1 MMRKFSA
8 KKHWH
13 NIYFIINTLI
23 WAGLILLS
31 AFFFTRVFLTTGI
44 LLGACAAISVVSSA
58 VLLRPGRRLVAGV
71 VQIIAWGIL
80 ILLALLLY
88 QNTLL
93 PVLILFL
100 PGAVLSI
107 GTLILLGTLSLRA
120 ERELH
125 NATRRS

>member
-1 MMRKFSA
+1 MQKFSA
-8 KKHWH
+8 QKHWH

-23 WAGLILLS
+23 WVGLILLS
-31 AFFFTRVFLTTGI
+31 AFLFTRVFLTTGI
-44 LLGACAAISVVSSA
+44 LLGACAAVSVVSSA
-58 VLLRPGRRLVAGV
+58 VLLRPGRRFAAGI
-71 VQIIAWGIL
+71 VQIVAWGIL

-100 PGAVLSI
+100 PGAFLSI
-107 GTLILLGTLSLRA
+107 GALILLAGLSLRS

-125 NATRRS
+125 RAMKRG

>member
-1 MMRKFSA
+1 MKRLSA

-13 NIYFIINTLI
+13 NLYFIINTLI
-23 WAGLILLS
+23 WVGLILLS
-31 AFFFTRVFLTTGI
+31 AFLFMRVFLITGI

-58 VLLRPGRRLVAGV
+58 VLLRPGRRFAAGI
-71 VQIIAWGIL
+71 VQIVAWVIL

-88 QNTLL
+88 QNTLM

-107 GTLILLGTLSLRA
+107 GTLILLGILSLRA

-125 NATRRS
+125 SAMRRS

>member
-1 MMRKFSA
+1 MQKFSA
-8 KKHWH
+8 QKHWH

-23 WAGLILLS
+23 WIGLILLS
-31 AFFFTRVFLTTGI
+31 AFLFMRVFLTTGI

-58 VLLRPGRRLVAGV
+58 VLLRPGRRFAAGI
-71 VQIIAWGIL
+71 VQIVAWVIL

-88 QNTLL
+88 QNTLM

-125 NATRRS
+125 SAMRRS

>member
-1 MMRKFSA
+1 MLKFDP

-13 NIYFIINTLI
+13 NIYFVTNTLI
-23 WAGLILLS
+23 WVGLILLL
-31 AFFFTRVFLTTGI
+31 AFLFTRVFLATSI

-58 VLLRPGRRLVAGV
+58 VLLKPGHRFAAGV
-71 VQIIAWGIL
+71 VQIVAWGIL

-88 QNTLL
+88 QNTLM

-100 PGAVLSI
+100 PGAFLSI
-107 GTLILLGTLSLRA
+107 GTLVLLASLSLRA

-125 NATRRS
+125 RAMRKG

>member
-1 MMRKFSA
+1 MRRFSA

-13 NIYFIINTLI
+13 NLYFIINTLI
-23 WAGLILLS
+23 WVGLILLS
-31 AFFFTRVFLTTGI
+31 AFLFMRVFLTTGI

-58 VLLRPGRRLVAGV
+58 VLLRPGRRFAAGI
-71 VQIIAWGIL
+71 VQIVAWVIL

-88 QNTLL
+88 QNTLM

-125 NATRRS
+125 SAMRRS

>member
-1 MMRKFSA
+1 MKRLSA

-13 NIYFIINTLI
+13 NLYFLVNTLI
-23 WAGLILLS
+23 WVGLILLS
-31 AFFFTRVFLTTGI
+31 AFLFTQAFLTTGI

-58 VLLRPGRRLVAGV
+58 VLLRPGRRFAAGI
-71 VQIIAWGIL
+71 VQIVAWVIL

-88 QNTLL
+88 QNTLM

-107 GTLILLGTLSLRA
+107 GTLILLGALSLRA

-125 NATRRS
+125 SAMRRS